1 MIPSNAMDADVMLQR
16 SDRAVFREL
25 ADGTGVLLHLDSTA
39 YHGIN
44 RIGVLIWTLMGEGI
58 TLSQLTDEVRA
69 RVLDPPDE
77 IEDDVAEFVRDLSS
91 RDLIVVAGLS
101 DLRDT

>member
-1 MIPSNAMDADVMLQR
+1 MMPTDLMEADAKITR

-44 RIGVLIWTLMGEGI
+44 RIGALIWSLIHDGI
-58 TLSQLTDEVRA
+58 TLGRLTEEVRT
-69 RVLDPPDE
+69 RVTDPPPQLA
-77 IEDDVAEFVRDLSS
+77 DDVEEFVRDLDS
-91 RDLIVVAGLS
+91 RDLVVVEDPPGRAG
-101 DLRDT
+101 

>member
-1 MIPSNAMDADVMLQR
+1 MDTGVTLRR

-44 RIGVLIWTLMGEGI
+44 RIGALIWSLIEDGTTLQE
-58 TLSQLTDEVRA
+58 LTDEVRA
-69 RVLDPPDE
+69 AVLDPPDE
-77 IEDDVAEFVRDLSS
+77 LADDVAEFVRDLLA
-91 RDLIVVAGLS
+91 RDLIVVSDEHAAG
-101 DLRDT
+101 DP